1 MERSCDDNKEIMELL
16 LALGRERYG
25 HGVRMGNS

>member
-16 LALGRERYG
+16 LALGYG